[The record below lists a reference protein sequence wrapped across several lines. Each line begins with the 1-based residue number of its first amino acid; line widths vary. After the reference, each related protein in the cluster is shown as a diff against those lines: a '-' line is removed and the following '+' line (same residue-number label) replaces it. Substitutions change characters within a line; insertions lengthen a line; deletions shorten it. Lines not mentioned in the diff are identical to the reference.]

1 MPGRESEL
9 MKRKVRQVLPVIIY
23 LALLALTLALVLRFG
38 GTPEKEVEKI
48 GFITV
53 DDASGTGWSAI
64 HYQGIQKACESL
76 GVELVAKLRVSEE
89 DDSSLGAIEELAEA
103 GVGMIILNSNGYTE
117 RIGEHLADYPGIAF
131 YSTNPAQNAPNL
143 TTYSS
148 RMYQAR
154 YLSGIVAGMQTK
166 TGKIGFVAADKMTE
180 VYRGINAFA
189 LGVQRVN
196 PEAEVIVSWT
206 SSMTDKE
213 GGQRMAKE
221 LIEQEG
227 VDVITYHQHQPDV
240 IDVAEEEGI
249 FSIGY
254 YEPVKDASDKYLT
267 CAMCDWEPLYVSL
280 IEEYLKG
287 QANTTEYDWLGLRE
301 GVLLLTEYSPL
312 VSEETKEQV
321 EKARQE
327 ILSGFDVFSREI
339 IDNQGKVRCAEGEA
353 ISDDTLMYNMD
364 WLAEG
369 VREYEG

>member
-1 MPGRESEL
+1 

-53 DDASGTGWSAI
+53 GDASGTGWSAI

-154 YLSGIVAGMQTK
+154 YLSGIVAGMQTE
-166 TGKIGFVAADKMTE
+166 TGKIGFVA
-180 VYRGINAFA
+180 
-189 LGVQRVN
+189 
-196 PEAEVIVSWT
+196 
-206 SSMTDKE
+206 
-213 GGQRMAKE
+213 
-221 LIEQEG
+221 
-227 VDVITYHQHQPDV
+227 
-240 IDVAEEEGI
+240 
-249 FSIGY
+249 
-254 YEPVKDASDKYLT
+254 SD
-267 CAMCDWEPLYVSL
+267 
-280 IEEYLKG
+280 
-287 QANTTEYDWLGLRE
+287 
-301 GVLLLTEYSPL
+301 
-312 VSEETKEQV
+312 
-321 EKARQE
+321 
-327 ILSGFDVFSREI
+327 
-339 IDNQGKVRCAEGEA
+339 
-353 ISDDTLMYNMD
+353 
-364 WLAEG
+364 
-369 VREYEG
+369 

>member
-1 MPGRESEL
+1 